1 MTSRTTTTMPK
12 SQRRKPDME
21 LVRDF
26 TQPAPQ
32 VADRS
37 VHAMHIVVS
46 RGRFARAIRA
56 RGHNVRLGI
65 WLAGWHIEICDE
77 FGAQPHRFGA
87 R

>member
-12 SQRRKPDME
+12 SQRRKPNME
-21 LVRDF
+21 LVPEF

-46 RGRFARAIRA
+46 RGKFARAISTPR
-56 RGHNVRLGI
+56 HNVRLGI
-65 WLAGWHIEICDE
+65 WLAGWHIAIYDR
-77 FGAQPHRFGA
+77 FGEQPHRFGA

>member
-32 VADRS
+32 VVDRS
-37 VHAMHIVVS
+37 AHAMHIVVS
-46 RGRFARAIRA
+46 RGKFAR
-56 RGHNVRLGI
+56 
-65 WLAGWHIEICDE
+65 
-77 FGAQPHRFGA
+77 
-87 R
+87 

>member
-1 MTSRTTTTMPK
+1 MTSHTTTTMPQ
-12 SQRRKPDME
+12 SQWRKPNME
-21 LVRDF
+21 LVGDF

-46 RGRFARAIRA
+46 RGKFARAIST
-56 RGHNVRLGI
+56 RGHDVRLGI
-65 WLAGWHIEICDE
+65 WLASWHIAIYDE
-77 FGAQPHRFGA
+77 FGEQLHRFGA

>member
-1 MTSRTTTTMPK
+1 MTSHMTTTMPK

-37 VHAMHIVVS
+37 AHARHIVVS
-46 RGRFARAIRA
+46 RGKFARAISMP
-56 RGHNVRLGI
+56 GHNVRLGI
-65 WLAGWHIEICDE
+65 WLAGWHIAIYEQ
-77 FGAQPHRFGA
+77 FGEQPHRLGA